1 MASKVPNPERA
12 DWYAKLGKCSSCPPE
27 PGGADG
33 RWWRQKVYSHG
44 HGYPPARNIWKTADG
59 NTHKTLKDATAH
71 EGRTGIND
79 SVLSKAQDAVKEA
92 PKEKDPNVL
101 FDDEDMGMEPQEP
114 KVASAAKKR
123 QLREWEHFH
132 YLPESTKKFATSED

>member
-27 PGGADG
+27 PGGSDN

-71 EGRTGIND
+71 ESRTGLSS
-79 SVLSKAQDAVKEA
+79 SVLSPAQGASKKMTPAGKAKLLA
-92 PKEKDPNVL
+92 
-101 FDDEDMGMEPQEP
+101 
-114 KVASAAKKR
+114 
-123 QLREWEHFH
+123 WEHFD
-132 YLPESTKKFATSED
+132 YLPESTKKEVLGDKYKGDLE

>member
-12 DWYAKLGKCSSCPPE
+12 EWYAKLGKCSSCPPE
-27 PGGADG
+27 PGGSDN

-71 EGRTGIND
+71 EGRTGLGD
-79 SVLSKAQDAVKEA
+79 SPLSKAQDAAKSVEEA
-92 PKEKDPNVL
+92 NKPETT
-101 FDDEDMGMEPQEP
+101 QEP
-114 KVASAAKKR
+114 FDFGGDEGSQVP
-123 QLREWEHFH
+123 WGPGHPNW
-132 YLPESTKKFATSED
+132 YLLNH